1 MRKKLTVCC
10 TAFLL
15 ALSLTVPALAASGAF
30 QDVPESADCYASVMY
45 LAEHEITQGTGN
57 GCFSPDAPVT
67 VRQWAMMLCRA
78 YEVKVEG
85 SSWGDLSQSAVEQSY
100 RKGWLNETALSAP
113 NIQLCRGALLKSAF
127 AAAKIPVYDSVLY
140 AGDVSLP
147 DHDNCIRIG
156 KELQLCGEANT
167 ANEIVTR
174 RDAAMLLHAIL
185 TRAFTVEAP
194 PAPVTLVNAA
204 GVNINDY
211 LLALRQVPE
220 PVLAAFKV
228 AGWMY
233 RIDFDYISELSKQLD
248 MSCIGATNYSQKT
261 IYISDASATLHEF
274 GHFLDW
280 TLGIPAE
287 HEQLYLAEAQ
297 NSGLRDYAKTNARE
311 YFADCFDYW
320 IAYSGSEKRMET
332 FRNAAPAHGI
342 SETIPASLGC
352 AMRMARLISLRT
364 SSTLIPSRAA
374 MTSMARRAAASCL
387 AFVFIRF
394 PS

>member
-30 QDVPESADCYASVMY
+30 QDVPETADCYESVMY

-67 VRQWAMMLCRA
+67 TSQWAVMLCRA
-78 YEVKVEG
+78 YGVETKG
-85 SSWGDLSQSAVEQSY
+85 NSWSELSQSAVEQSY
-100 RKGWLNETALSAP
+100 RKGWLNETALSTP

-140 AGDVSLP
+140 AGGVSLP
-147 DHDNCIRIG
+147 DHENCIRIG
-156 KELQLCGEANT
+156 KELQLCGEEDD

-174 RDAAMLLHAIL
+174 RDAAMLLYAIL

-194 PAPVTLVNAA
+194 PAPVALVNTA
-204 GVNINDY
+204 GVNINGY

-220 PVLAAFKV
+220 PMLSAFNA
-228 AGWMY
+228 AGWTY
-233 RIDFDYISELSKQLD
+233 RIDFDYISELSKQLN

-261 IYISDASATLHEF
+261 IYLSEASATLHEF

-332 FRNAAPAHGI
+332 FRNAAPQTWAYFEALEKNNWR
-342 SETIPASLGC
+342 S
-352 AMRMARLISLRT
+352 
-364 SSTLIPSRAA
+364 
-374 MTSMARRAAASCL
+374 
-387 AFVFIRF
+387 
-394 PS
+394 

>member
-1 MRKKLTVCC
+1 MAHPEEPTLPEDTGQRKNKNMEELMKMIVRRT
-10 TAFLL
+10 
-15 ALSLTVPALAASGAF
+15 ALAVCTLVLAVILPTAASAACTRF
-30 QDVPESADCYASVMY
+30 DDVPESADCYESVMY

-78 YEVKVEG
+78 YDVKVEG
-85 SSWGDLSQSAVEQSY
+85 SSWSDLSQSAVEQAY

-140 AGDVSLP
+140 AGGVSLP
-147 DHDNCIRIG
+147 DHENCIRIG

-185 TRAFTVEAP
+185 TRTFTVTAP
-194 PAPVTLVNAA
+194 EAPVTLVNAA

-220 PVLAAFKV
+220 PMLAAFKV
-228 AGWMY
+228 AGWTY
-233 RIDFDYISELSKQLD
+233 RIDFDYISELSKKLN
-248 MSCIGATNYSQKT
+248 MSCIGATNYSRKT
-261 IYISDASATLHEF
+261 IYISEASATLHEF

-280 TLGIPAE
+280 TLGFPAE
-287 HEQLYLAEAQ
+287 HEQLFRAEAAAAP
-297 NSGLRDYAKTNARE
+297 LRNYAKTNARE
-311 YFADCFDYW
+311 YFADCFAYW
-320 IAYSGSEKRMET
+320 VKYAE
-332 FRNAAPAHGI
+332 NANA
-342 SETIPASLGC
+342 
-352 AMRMARLISLRT
+352 ISL
-364 SSTLIPSRAA
+364 LQECAP
-374 MTSMARRAAASCL
+374 MTYRYMEDLMRIAN
-387 AFVFIRF
+387 
-394 PS
+394 

>member
-1 MRKKLTVCC
+1 MKMIVRRTALAVC
-10 TAFLL
+10 TLVL
-15 ALSLTVPALAASGAF
+15 ALILPTAASAACTRF
-30 QDVPESADCYASVMY
+30 DDVPETADCYESVIY

-85 SSWGDLSQSAVEQSY
+85 SSWSDLSQSAVEQSY

-140 AGDVSLP
+140 AGGVLLP
-147 DHDNCIRIG
+147 DYENCIRIG
-156 KELQLCGEANT
+156 KELQLCGEEDD

-194 PAPVTLVNAA
+194 PAPVALVNAA

-211 LLALRQVPE
+211 LVALRQVPE
-220 PVLAAFKV
+220 PMLAAFNA
-228 AGWMY
+228 AGWTY
-233 RIDFDYISELSKQLD
+233 RIDFDYMGGLSKKLN

-261 IYISDASATLHEF
+261 IYLSEASATLHEF
-274 GHFLDW
+274 EHFLDW
-280 TLGIPAE
+280 MLGFPAE
-287 HEQLYLAEAQ
+287 HEQLFRAEAAAAP
-297 NSGLRDYAKTNARE
+297 LRDYAKTNARE
-311 YFADCFDYW
+311 YFADCFAYW
-320 IAYSGSEKRMET
+320 VKYAE
-332 FRNAAPAHGI
+332 NANA
-342 SETIPASLGC
+342 
-352 AMRMARLISLRT
+352 ISLLQECAPLTYRYMED
-364 SSTLIPSRAA
+364 LMRIAN
-374 MTSMARRAAASCL
+374 
-387 AFVFIRF
+387 
-394 PS
+394 